1 MRHHTIRGLH
11 HELYK
16 HAFLCLQRRSSVAHS
31 AHSVSCSWKAWSLAA
46 EQRYVIPRSPKDGEG
61 ITGYKATRCQTE
73 EEPMV
78 MLSAWHS
85 TSVLQRLQEDDQFSA
100 AATLAHQSSTHQQR
114 ESVRECRMNSKD
126 SSITFLSM
134 FKAAA
139 INLTVWIEKKRERV
153 YGRRNEEKW

>member
-16 HAFLCLQRRSSVAHS
+16 HAFLCLQRCSSVAHS
-31 AHSVSCSWKAWSLAA
+31 AHSVSCSSKAWSLAA
-46 EQRYVIPRSPKDGEG
+46 EQRYVIPRSQKDGEG

-78 MLSAWHS
+78 MFSAWHS
-85 TSVLQRLQEDDQFSA
+85 TSVLQRLQKDDQFSA

-114 ESVRECRMNSKD
+114 ESVRECRMNSND

-139 INLTVWIEKKRERV
+139 INLTVWIEKKIETA
-153 YGRRNEEKW
+153 YGWRNEEKW